1 MESPEC
7 PVCLES
13 YDGACAIPRVL
24 ACGHTACEACLA
36 NLPQRFP
43 QTVRCPACNQLVK
56 YPAQGPS
63 ALPKN
68 IDLLRLC
75 NAQTTGP
82 KSGIE
87 INEHSS
93 NYNEHHQF
101 LPRFWSDEF
110 YSLWKDCI
118 LSKDSVFVEPDAE
131 AEDEEEDKV
140 LCAVLGGGTALPS
153 SLPVRPGFKEN
164 QRASLVRLVSLPSV
178 SESSVFNYSYVAH
191 IMRCLSGME
200 EEERNELGLILR
212 ASLERQRGN
221 CKVYGL
227 WSDLEGRFLYLV
239 CEKQRGSLLE
249 KFDVSTNG
257 LDVGD
262 GEGPSKNGMS
272 SFALIGVEICEAVI
286 ALHLE
291 GLVMGSGLAVG
302 DNHSVNFGGYFGH
315 VHVDFSGVVV
325 AGRKVRRSV
334 VEAVS
339 GRSRINMD
347 CLGLVFYSLLKREAF
362 LSPELLLELLR
373 KEGIAANTIGKL
385 HSSQN
390 RFWKSS
396 FVEGSD
402 YSTWYLSWVKKVSF
416 LLEAIL
422 GSEYASSSQLL
433 CKCLNLDP
441 GSRPLAIDVR
451 RCVRELLI
459 KPQFDTSG
467 SLEDVKVESTW
478 RCLILGKLCQLPNRR
493 AEIQIEVGEAD
504 LDRVD
509 KNFVEGVSEGVIKF
523 KDLQGHLDCITG
535 LAVGGGFLFSSSFD
549 KTIHVWSLQDF
560 SHVNTFRGHEHRVM
574 ALVYVGDEQL
584 CISADSGGGIF
595 VWSSS
600 FPLGQEPL
608 KKWYEQ
614 KDWRY
619 TGIHALTFFSGN
631 GNLYTGSGDKAIK
644 VWSVK
649 YMMRVLYSG
658 SWDGTIRLW
667 SLNDHSPLAVLG
679 EDVLGN
685 VTSVSCNSDV
695 WSLACVLMRL
705 IIGKSFTEQI
715 LEISVEGSDYSTWY
729 LSWVK
734 KVSFLLEAILG
745 SEYASS
751 SQLLCKCLNLDPGSR
766 PLAIDV
772 RRCVRELLIKPQFD
786 TSGSLEDVKVEST
799 WRCLILGKLC
809 QLPNRRAE
817 IQIEVGEADLDR
829 VDKNFV
835 EGVSEGVI
843 KFKDLQGHLDCIT
856 GLAVGGG
863 FLFSSSFDKT
873 IHVWSLQDFSHVNT
887 FRGHEHRVM
896 ALVYVGDEQL
906 CISADS
912 GGGIFVWSSSF
923 PLGQEPL
930 KKWYEQKDWR
940 YTGIHALTF
949 FSGNGNLYTG
959 SGDKAI
965 KVWSVK
971 NGTLSCTMDGHK
983 SVVSTLAVHDGVLYS
998 GSWDGTIRL
1007 WSLNDHSPLA
1017 VLGEDVLGNVTSVLS
1032 LAADRHMLVAAHE
1045 NGCIK
1050 VWRNDELMKTTQVHN
1065 GAIFTTGMEGKWLF
1079 TGGWDKIVK
1088 VQELLGDEFQID
1100 VIPTGSVPSGS
1111 VVTAL
1116 LYWQGKLIVGHA
1128 DRSIKVYHYGR

>member
-291 GLVMGSGLAVG
+291 GLVMGSMDLSCFSF
-302 DNHSVNFGGYFGH
+302 DDFGH
-315 VHVDFSGVVV
+315 VHVDFTGVVV

-373 KEGIAANTIGKL
+373 KEGIAVECGSSSYAVSCNSDVWSLACVLMRLIIGK
-385 HSSQN
+385 
-390 RFWKSS
+390 S
-396 FVEGSD
+396 FTEQILEISVEGSD

-459 KPQFDTSG
+459 KPQFDASG

-574 ALVYVGDEQL
+574 ALVYVD
-584 CISADSGGGIF
+584 
-595 VWSSS
+595 
-600 FPLGQEPL
+600 
-608 KKWYEQ
+608 
-614 KDWRY
+614 
-619 TGIHALTFFSGN
+619 
-631 GNLYTGSGDKAIK
+631 
-644 VWSVK
+644 
-649 YMMRVLYSG
+649 
-658 SWDGTIRLW
+658 
-667 SLNDHSPLAVLG
+667 
-679 EDVLGN
+679 
-685 VTSVSCNSDV
+685 
-695 WSLACVLMRL
+695 
-705 IIGKSFTEQI
+705 
-715 LEISVEGSDYSTWY
+715 
-729 LSWVK
+729 
-734 KVSFLLEAILG
+734 
-745 SEYASS
+745 
-751 SQLLCKCLNLDPGSR
+751 
-766 PLAIDV
+766 
-772 RRCVRELLIKPQFD
+772 
-786 TSGSLEDVKVEST
+786 
-799 WRCLILGKLC
+799 
-809 QLPNRRAE
+809 
-817 IQIEVGEADLDR
+817 
-829 VDKNFV
+829 
-835 EGVSEGVI
+835 
-843 KFKDLQGHLDCIT
+843 
-856 GLAVGGG
+856 
-863 FLFSSSFDKT
+863 
-873 IHVWSLQDFSHVNT
+873 
-887 FRGHEHRVM
+887 
-896 ALVYVGDEQL
+896 DEQL

-1128 DRSIKVYHYGR
+1128 DRSIKVCHIL